1 MTTCSTSRTD
11 PDKLTSQVYPYIGG
25 NEQQISDFPEELT
38 IEYADVFS
46 KSNAN
51 KLPAH
56 SEFDFGI
63 DLEPGFHPPHGK
75 VYSLTPKETQVMATY
90 VQEQL
95 DKNFIRPSTSPAAAP
110 CFFVAKKDG
119 DLRPV
124 QDYRGLNAG
133 TIKKRY
139 PLPLISDLLRDLSKG
154 SVFTTLDLRSAYN
167 LIRIKKGDEWKT
179 AWICKQGLFE
189 QQVMSF
195 GFANAPPHFQWTTQP
210 LTALLKKDIK
220 FDWNQATED
229 SFKALKKAFK
239 DNVIL
244 THADE
249 SQEFLVEVDASDL
262 Q

>member
-75 VYSLTPKETQVMATY
+75 VYSLTPKKHKSWRHMSRNNGQKLY
-90 VQEQL
+90 SSINL
-95 DKNFIRPSTSPAAAP
+95 PAAAP

-124 QDYRGLNAG
+124 QD
-133 TIKKRY
+133 T
-139 PLPLISDLLRDLSKG
+139 
-154 SVFTTLDLRSAYN
+154 
-167 LIRIKKGDEWKT
+167 
-179 AWICKQGLFE
+179 
-189 QQVMSF
+189 
-195 GFANAPPHFQWTTQP
+195 
-210 LTALLKKDIK
+210 
-220 FDWNQATED
+220 
-229 SFKALKKAFK
+229 
-239 DNVIL
+239 
-244 THADE
+244 
-249 SQEFLVEVDASDL
+249 VD
-262 Q
+262 

>member
-1 MTTCSTSRTD
+1 
-11 PDKLTSQVYPYIGG
+11 
-25 NEQQISDFPEELT
+25 
-38 IEYADVFS
+38 
-46 KSNAN
+46 
-51 KLPAH
+51 
-56 SEFDFGI
+56 
-63 DLEPGFHPPHGK
+63 
-75 VYSLTPKETQVMATY
+75 MATY

-95 DKNFIRPSTSPAAAP
+95 DKIYSSINLPAAAP

-154 SVFTTLDLRSAYN
+154 SIFTTLDLRSAYN

-195 GFANAPPHFQWTTQP
+195 GFAMLHPISNG
-210 LTALLKKDIK
+210 
-220 FDWNQATED
+220 
-229 SFKALKKAFK
+229 
-239 DNVIL
+239 
-244 THADE
+244 
-249 SQEFLVEVDASDL
+249 
-262 Q
+262 

>member
-1 MTTCSTSRTD
+1 MLAASSIPLSWVSIGCDRHNPRINWDDLTIVFQSEYCQDNCTATQPVTCHSVEMTTCSTSRTD

-25 NEQQISDFPEELT
+25 NEQQISDFPQELT

-95 DKNFIRPSTSPAAAP
+95 DKEFIRPSTSPAAAP

-119 DLRPV
+119 DLRP
-124 QDYRGLNAG
+124 RPRLPW
-133 TIKKRY
+133 IKCRY
-139 PLPLISDLLRDLSKG
+139 YQEKISAATDFGSSKG
-154 SVFTTLDLRSAYN
+154 SVKRKCIHYARLA
-167 LIRIKKGDEWKT
+167 
-179 AWICKQGLFE
+179 
-189 QQVMSF
+189 
-195 GFANAPPHFQWTTQP
+195 
-210 LTALLKKDIK
+210 
-220 FDWNQATED
+220 
-229 SFKALKKAFK
+229 
-239 DNVIL
+239 
-244 THADE
+244 
-249 SQEFLVEVDASDL
+249 
-262 Q
+262 